1 MKTTRNRRN
10 TCKRVLAMLTAL
22 TMSFSMLQSVAFASE
37 GEDTTSS
44 NPEITVIAVDGTDDE
59 TSGPDTTDTGDGTT
73 EDGTTNEDGTA
84 QVTPVDGESTEGT
97 EDGTPADGENTE
109 DTEDG
114 TPADGENTENT
125 ENGIPADGE
134 NTEGTEDGTPAG
146 GENTEDTE
154 DGTPADGETSQ
165 EPVEEEVPDF
175 PVNGT
180 AEEQQAWYEKYTKR
194 PEQSDEVGTTTG
206 DPTDVPQKPAEGSE
220 PTETPEESTNNWSVF
235 WNPETNS
242 YELTYEIDENAEDF
256 EQTIDL
262 TKALELL
269 NQYANEARLE
279 GKPTK
284 PEEPRVSLDEM
295 TDEQKAAY
303 EKVEKQYAED
313 LAFIK
318 KMANQ
323 WLSESER
330 EELAAGDKADEWFV
344 EKWNKKYESMPS
356 NQVVIPQLPVADKD
370 SAAYQEYLI
379 GYEAYQKAYEAWKQQ
394 AEADVFQPG
403 DTLRYTIYIASGSKH
418 TYKYT
423 DGSFTLAT
431 SEMDK
436 FEASLKDLWEKDPE
450 TYKKLY
456 QLDNG
461 NWVWDPEKFGTGTL
475 TGFDG
480 QTIPGVFIENKTET
494 AKLPLKSEPVQNLLI
509 DILEIDPWDAQ
520 NGLPGYAKT
529 QVRNYLKK
537 TYGSDNVTENMNAY
551 LLDYYAQ
558 KSGVKYDTIEEL
570 IANNEDARNAIF
582 DDATSGGFNKPL
594 DIGVQFTYEST
605 QVINRYDKFY
615 QSLLSFVYGDANDV
629 DSFMKD
635 AGDSWT
641 NNGYLNALAYY
652 MQHGK
657 IWETT
662 DDYFKQLI
670 GDGINS
676 NTDTWEKFMMAI
688 NIDGWLTGNK
698 WQDTLWPWHNSIQL
712 ERTDYDFELVKTDE
726 NGNAIT
732 SDATAFQIWYVNENG
747 EKVYFTQN
755 ENGEFTETTDPN
767 AVVKTNEEGKLSSLY
782 TLMKDKIYY
791 LQEAEAPEGYV
802 IDPTVYVLTDSADKI
817 DEEKLQAEAD
827 AKKEALEKDLNALL
841 ENAPDYAASSEKF
854 QELKKK
860 IDAYLVEDGKTGS
873 DTAAYA
879 DALQAQL
886 NELKANDMSIKD
898 LSATLNS
905 TKDQVQADIDAFEA
919 KREELTNLYNNASSR
934 IDALNSSLQAEYDAF
949 NAVKARYEASTD
961 PAERAALRDQMTA
974 SQLEAQRLTSEM
986 AAVKSAYDSNSLH
999 TEYAALQAAA
1009 QGSLSSYNGYKSAL
1023 DSITSTPEYQKLKER
1038 LETLQALK
1046 DAKAEMDGHAS
1057 AKEIAKLEKQI
1068 ELEANRTFK
1077 LIGELTDKKDAS
1089 WMNDLSLSFNF
1100 ENAKELEEKSFD
1112 VLLPGEFGDLSM
1124 SGIFNSPLPGGL
1136 DFTFDV
1142 PDPDP
1147 DPTPD
1152 PDPDPTPDPDPDPD
1166 PTPDPDP
1173 DPDPTPDPDPD
1184 PDPTP
1189 DPDPDPDP
1197 TPDPDPDPDPTPTPP
1212 DTVQSQLPPPNAPAT
1227 PDVPDVTIPDAGVPL
1242 TDAPEAEE
1250 PVEELMEIP
1259 EEEVPLANP
1268 DVPKT
1273 GDISGIWYTMTFLA
1287 AAGLVFITILARK
1300 NQEEAQEN

>member
-114 TPADGENTENT
+114 TPADGENTEGTEDGTPADGENTENT

-154 DGTPADGETSQ
+154 DGTPDDGETPQ

-220 PTETPEESTNNWSVF
+220 PTETPEEPTNWSVF

-279 GKPTK
+279 GEPTK

-295 TDEQKAAY
+295 TAEQKDAY

-313 LAFIK
+313 LAYIK
-318 KMANQ
+318 ENASL
-323 WLSESER
+323 WLSASDR

-344 EKWNKKYESMPS
+344 EKWNKKFESIPS
-356 NQVVIPQLPVADKD
+356 NQVVVPQLPVADKD
-370 SAAYQEYLI
+370 SAAYQEYLT
-379 GYEAYQKAYEAWKQQ
+379 GYEAYQKAYKAWKQQ
-394 AEADVFQPG
+394 AEADVLQPG
-403 DTLRYTIYIASGSKH
+403 DIRKFEIFLTSKSGH
-418 TYKYT
+418 TYKYK

-431 SEMDK
+431 PGFDEN
-436 FEASLKDLWEKDPE
+436 A
-450 TYKKLY
+450 
-456 QLDNG
+456 
-461 NWVWDPEKFGTGTL
+461 GTV

-480 QTIPGVFIENKTET
+480 QKIPDQYTKFEQTYNISGGLAPILNLFEGLDIPRGTVYNSESLEDLLATVGNSPKFGTEVLD
-494 AKLPLKSEPVQNLLI
+494 KI
-509 DILEIDPWDAQ
+509 
-520 NGLPGYAKT
+520 T
-529 QVRNYLKK
+529 QELGITYTKEGK
-537 TYGSDNVTENMNAY
+537 TYNFSNVRDGLSDYLVAYYSSKDGKTYKDLTDVFAHSSSAASDMSSTDNQGSASK
-551 LLDYYAQ
+551 A
-558 KSGVKYDTIEEL
+558 GWTIEGEKIL
-570 IANNEDARNAIF
+570 ATYGKDYQYNN
-582 DDATSGGFNKPL
+582 
-594 DIGVQFTYEST
+594 
-605 QVINRYDKFY
+605 FY
-615 QSLLSFVYGDANDV
+615 QSLLSFVYGNAEDVEKMLGAVTGTQSDSKHPEFDSSNWSSNLKELGLDYSVVLEQYMSHQTAWDKANDYFNQLLKDGLSV
-629 DSFMKD
+629 KD
-635 AGDSWT
+635 AV
-641 NNGYLNALAYY
+641 
-652 MQHGK
+652 GK
-657 IWETT
+657 AFT
-662 DDYFKQLI
+662 
-670 GDGINS
+670 
-676 NTDTWEKFMMAI
+676 MAV
-688 NIDGWLTGNK
+688 NIDGKLTSNDWQVTK
-698 WQDTLWPWHNSIQL
+698 WGWYNSIQL

-1152 PDPDPTPDPDPDPD
+1152 PDPDPD

-1184 PDPTP
+1184 PDPT
-1189 DPDPDPDP
+1189 
-1197 TPDPDPDPDPTPTPP
+1197 PDPDPDPTPTPP

>member
-109 DTEDG
+109 
-114 TPADGENTENT
+114 NT

-154 DGTPADGETSQ
+154 DGTPDDGETPQ
-165 EPVEEEVPDF
+165 EPVEVEVPDF
-175 PVNGT
+175 LVNGT
-180 AEEQQAWYEKYTKR
+180 AEEQQEWYEKYTKR

-206 DPTDVPQKPAEGSE
+206 DPTDVPQKPAEGSD
-220 PTETPEESTNNWSVF
+220 PTETPEEPTNNWSVF

-242 YELTYEIDENAEDF
+242 YELTYEIDENAKDF

-269 NQYANEARLE
+269 TQYAKDAE
-279 GKPTK
+279 K
-284 PEEPRVSLDEM
+284 PEAPVKDFSEPGLSAEDQAKLDAYEAELKTFEEENYPEIAEWVERFNYPGYIKDKGLTM
-295 TDEQKAAY
+295 EQVVAEYNSIGYFTPAEIPIKPDIQEVDKDSQEYKDALAEYEKNLAAY
-303 EKVEKQYAED
+303 EELYAQYEKALED
-313 LAFIK
+313 YQRQLN
-318 KMANQ
+318 ANV
-323 WLSESER
+323 L
-330 EELAAGDKADEWFV
+330 
-344 EKWNKKYESMPS
+344 
-356 NQVVIPQLPVADKD
+356 
-370 SAAYQEYLI
+370 
-379 GYEAYQKAYEAWKQQ
+379 
-394 AEADVFQPG
+394 QPG
-403 DTLRYTIYIASGSKH
+403 DIRKFEIFLTSKSGH
-418 TYKYT
+418 TYKYK

-431 SEMDK
+431 PGFDEN
-436 FEASLKDLWEKDPE
+436 A
-450 TYKKLY
+450 
-456 QLDNG
+456 
-461 NWVWDPEKFGTGTL
+461 GTV

-480 QTIPGVFIENKTET
+480 QKIPDQYTKFEQTYNISGGLAPILNLFEGLDIPRGTVYNSESLEDLLATVGNSPKFGTEVLD
-494 AKLPLKSEPVQNLLI
+494 KI
-509 DILEIDPWDAQ
+509 
-520 NGLPGYAKT
+520 T
-529 QVRNYLKK
+529 QELGITYTKEGK
-537 TYGSDNVTENMNAY
+537 TYNFSNVRDGLSDYLVAYYSSKDGKTYKDLTDVFAHSSSAASDMSSTDNQGSASK
-551 LLDYYAQ
+551 A
-558 KSGVKYDTIEEL
+558 GWTIEGEKIL
-570 IANNEDARNAIF
+570 ATYGKDYQYNN
-582 DDATSGGFNKPL
+582 
-594 DIGVQFTYEST
+594 
-605 QVINRYDKFY
+605 FY
-615 QSLLSFVYGDANDV
+615 QSLLSFVYGNAEDVEKMLGAVTGTQSDSKHPEFDSSNWSSNLKELGLDYSVVLEQYMSHQTAWDKANDYFNQLLKDGLSV
-629 DSFMKD
+629 KD
-635 AGDSWT
+635 AV
-641 NNGYLNALAYY
+641 
-652 MQHGK
+652 GK
-657 IWETT
+657 AFT
-662 DDYFKQLI
+662 
-670 GDGINS
+670 
-676 NTDTWEKFMMAI
+676 MAV
-688 NIDGWLTGNK
+688 NIDGKLTSNDWQVTK
-698 WQDTLWPWHNSIQL
+698 WGWYNSIQL
-712 ERTDYDFELVKTDE
+712 ERVDYDFELVKTDE

-1124 SGIFNSPLPGGL
+1124 SGIFNNPLPGGL

-1142 PDPDP
+1142 
-1147 DPTPD
+1147 
-1152 PDPDPTPDPDPDPD
+1152 
-1166 PTPDPDP
+1166 
-1173 DPDPTPDPDPD
+1173 PDPD

>member
-114 TPADGENTENT
+114 TPADGENTEGTEDGTPADGENTENT

-154 DGTPADGETSQ
+154 DGTPDDGETPQ

-220 PTETPEESTNNWSVF
+220 PTETPEEPTNWSVF

-279 GKPTK
+279 GEPTK

-295 TDEQKAAY
+295 TAEQKDAY

-313 LAFIK
+313 LAYIK
-318 KMANQ
+318 ENASL
-323 WLSESER
+323 WLSASDR

-344 EKWNKKYESMPS
+344 EKWNKKFESIPS
-356 NQVVIPQLPVADKD
+356 NQVVVPQLPVADKD
-370 SAAYQEYLI
+370 SAAYQEYLT
-379 GYEAYQKAYEAWKQQ
+379 GYEAYQKAYKAWKQQ
-394 AEADVFQPG
+394 AEADVLQPG
-403 DTLRYTIYIASGSKH
+403 DIRKFEIFLTSKSGH
-418 TYKYT
+418 TYKYK

-431 SEMDK
+431 PGFDEN
-436 FEASLKDLWEKDPE
+436 A
-450 TYKKLY
+450 
-456 QLDNG
+456 
-461 NWVWDPEKFGTGTL
+461 GTV

-480 QTIPGVFIENKTET
+480 QKIPDQYTKFEQTYNISGGLAPILNLFEGLDIPRGTVYNSESLEDLLATVGNSPKFGTEVLD
-494 AKLPLKSEPVQNLLI
+494 KI
-509 DILEIDPWDAQ
+509 
-520 NGLPGYAKT
+520 T
-529 QVRNYLKK
+529 QELGITYTKEGK
-537 TYGSDNVTENMNAY
+537 TYNFSNVRDGLSDYLVAYYSSKDGKTYKDLTDVFAHSSSAASDMSSTDNQGSASK
-551 LLDYYAQ
+551 A
-558 KSGVKYDTIEEL
+558 GWTIEGEKIL
-570 IANNEDARNAIF
+570 ATYGKDYQYNN
-582 DDATSGGFNKPL
+582 
-594 DIGVQFTYEST
+594 
-605 QVINRYDKFY
+605 FY
-615 QSLLSFVYGDANDV
+615 QSLLSFVYGNAEDVEKMLGAVTGTQSDSKHPEFDSSNWSSNLKELGLDYSVVLEQYMSHQTAWDKANDYFNQLLKDGLSV
-629 DSFMKD
+629 KD
-635 AGDSWT
+635 AV
-641 NNGYLNALAYY
+641 
-652 MQHGK
+652 GK
-657 IWETT
+657 AFT
-662 DDYFKQLI
+662 
-670 GDGINS
+670 
-676 NTDTWEKFMMAI
+676 MAV
-688 NIDGWLTGNK
+688 NIDGKLTSNDWQVTK
-698 WQDTLWPWHNSIQL
+698 WGWYNSIQL

-1152 PDPDPTPDPDPDPD
+1152 PDPDP
-1166 PTPDPDP
+1166 
-1173 DPDPTPDPDPD
+1173 
-1184 PDPTP
+1184 
-1189 DPDPDPDP
+1189 DP

>member
-114 TPADGENTENT
+114 TPADGENTE
-125 ENGIPADGE
+125 
-134 NTEGTEDGTPAG
+134 GTEDGTPAG

-154 DGTPADGETSQ
+154 DGTPDDGETPQ

-242 YELTYEIDENAEDF
+242 YELTYEIDENAKDF

-494 AKLPLKSEPVQNLLI
+494 AKLPLKSEPVQNL
-509 DILEIDPWDAQ
+509 
-520 NGLPGYAKT
+520 
-529 QVRNYLKK
+529 
-537 TYGSDNVTENMNAY
+537 
-551 LLDYYAQ
+551 
-558 KSGVKYDTIEEL
+558 
-570 IANNEDARNAIF
+570 
-582 DDATSGGFNKPL
+582 
-594 DIGVQFTYEST
+594 
-605 QVINRYDKFY
+605 
-615 QSLLSFVYGDANDV
+615 
-629 DSFMKD
+629 
-635 AGDSWT
+635 
-641 NNGYLNALAYY
+641 
-652 MQHGK
+652 
-657 IWETT
+657 
-662 DDYFKQLI
+662 
-670 GDGINS
+670 
-676 NTDTWEKFMMAI
+676 
-688 NIDGWLTGNK
+688 
-698 WQDTLWPWHNSIQL
+698 
-712 ERTDYDFELVKTDE
+712 
-726 NGNAIT
+726 
-732 SDATAFQIWYVNENG
+732 
-747 EKVYFTQN
+747 
-755 ENGEFTETTDPN
+755 
-767 AVVKTNEEGKLSSLY
+767 
-782 TLMKDKIYY
+782 
-791 LQEAEAPEGYV
+791 
-802 IDPTVYVLTDSADKI
+802 
-817 DEEKLQAEAD
+817 
-827 AKKEALEKDLNALL
+827 
-841 ENAPDYAASSEKF
+841 
-854 QELKKK
+854 
-860 IDAYLVEDGKTGS
+860 
-873 DTAAYA
+873 
-879 DALQAQL
+879 
-886 NELKANDMSIKD
+886 
-898 LSATLNS
+898 
-905 TKDQVQADIDAFEA
+905 
-919 KREELTNLYNNASSR
+919 
-934 IDALNSSLQAEYDAF
+934 
-949 NAVKARYEASTD
+949 
-961 PAERAALRDQMTA
+961 
-974 SQLEAQRLTSEM
+974 
-986 AAVKSAYDSNSLH
+986 
-999 TEYAALQAAA
+999 
-1009 QGSLSSYNGYKSAL
+1009 
-1023 DSITSTPEYQKLKER
+1023 
-1038 LETLQALK
+1038 
-1046 DAKAEMDGHAS
+1046 
-1057 AKEIAKLEKQI
+1057 
-1068 ELEANRTFK
+1068 
-1077 LIGELTDKKDAS
+1077 
-1089 WMNDLSLSFNF
+1089 
-1100 ENAKELEEKSFD
+1100 
-1112 VLLPGEFGDLSM
+1112 
-1124 SGIFNSPLPGGL
+1124 
-1136 DFTFDV
+1136 
-1142 PDPDP
+1142 
-1147 DPTPD
+1147 
-1152 PDPDPTPDPDPDPD
+1152 
-1166 PTPDPDP
+1166 
-1173 DPDPTPDPDPD
+1173 
-1184 PDPTP
+1184 
-1189 DPDPDPDP
+1189 
-1197 TPDPDPDPDPTPTPP
+1197 
-1212 DTVQSQLPPPNAPAT
+1212 
-1227 PDVPDVTIPDAGVPL
+1227 
-1242 TDAPEAEE
+1242 
-1250 PVEELMEIP
+1250 
-1259 EEEVPLANP
+1259 
-1268 DVPKT
+1268 
-1273 GDISGIWYTMTFLA
+1273 
-1287 AAGLVFITILARK
+1287 
-1300 NQEEAQEN
+1300 